1 MADMMHPPF
10 RHSDSNCLT
19 GVNTAETL
27 LYALTNQ
34 DEPLFTSA
42 ISGAEPDDV
51 SAVSGGT
58 CPPTSGS
65 IILFFST
72 SVDQQVSRFSE

>member
-51 SAVSGGT
+51 SAVS
-58 CPPTSGS
+58 
-65 IILFFST
+65 
-72 SVDQQVSRFSE
+72 VSSDEVEGHSNNIDLYGKLLNKYNLP